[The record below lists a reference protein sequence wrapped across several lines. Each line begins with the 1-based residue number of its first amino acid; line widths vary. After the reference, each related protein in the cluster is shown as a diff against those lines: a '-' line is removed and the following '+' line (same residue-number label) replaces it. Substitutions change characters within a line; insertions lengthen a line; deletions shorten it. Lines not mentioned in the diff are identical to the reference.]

1 MPPPSA
7 SLPRTLSSATRL
19 QSFVT
24 NNPLGGMAGPNSVY
38 QETGESMNELQHER
52 EELDGRLNVLQR
64 GLSDVLQVDDFQT
77 LLEATPLFTN
87 PDED

>member
-1 MPPPSA
+1 M
-7 SLPRTLSSATRL
+7 
-19 QSFVT
+19 
-24 NNPLGGMAGPNSVY
+24 
-38 QETGESMNELQHER
+38 
-52 EELDGRLNVLQR
+52 LDGRLNVLQR